1 MEKTKIMLRF
11 EEKALIRQRF
21 LEAKN
26 KTMQTG
32 WMLHEW
38 VKQQVRNL
46 KKVFEDRIN
55 HHTKKGG
62 EQ

>member
-1 MEKTKIMLRF
+1 MEKMKRMLRF
-11 EEKALIRQRF
+11 EEKAHIRQRF

-38 VKQQVRNL
+38 VKKQVRNL
-46 KKVFEDRIN
+46 KKLLEDDITER
-55 HHTKKGG
+55 K
-62 EQ
+62 

>member
-1 MEKTKIMLRF
+1 MLRF
-11 EEKALIRQRF
+11 EEKVFIRQRF
-21 LEAKN
+21 LEVKN

-46 KKVFEDRIN
+46 RKLLEDDI
-55 HHTKKGG
+55 TKIK
-62 EQ
+62 